1 MWLIQFHTSNVYLH
15 AYLPLSNTNCE
26 STRISRVSTISQYT
40 KMWIAFVA
48 LLLGVIPPT
57 LTVTTLPT
65 SEVDTGSFGCP
76 SPSMEQTVTDAFMD
90 GIEVEVRQNILQTLQ
105 CRVGECESN
114 PATSCQDVMD
124 RGAAVTGTYWIS
136 KCDGTT
142 TQVYCTMDNPCGCSG
157 TGAWMRIGLLNMS
170 DPTQQCPSGMGVIN
184 DPRSCSR
191 NTQPGNCASFFFDSN
206 FQQYSRVCGRSIG
219 YQEGSPDAFRPYY
232 DNQAYTIDDPYFDG
246 LSVTYGFSPRNHIW
260 TFVSAAVDTDSSPYA
275 CPCSTTTYSGL
286 VPPFIGNDWFCEAGA
301 GTSWQAGVIY
311 RDNPVWDGMGCE
323 SASTCCGPSSP
334 RWFCK
339 DLASSTRENIEVRAC
354 GDEHQNNEDV
364 LIQLVEL
371 YVQ

>member
-1 MWLIQFHTSNVYLH
+1 MEHTAYVCMHWMCISVMKEPHDCMNMIIHHVSDPVSYLKCTFACLCAIIKTQTVH
-15 AYLPLSNTNCE
+15 LCMRQASSDTYITSLSLETAFILLKSIRISGVSNT
-26 STRISRVSTISQYT
+26 SQYT
-40 KMWIAFVA
+40 KMWIAFAA

-90 GIEVEVRQNILQTLQ
+90 GIEAEVRQNILQTLQ

-170 DPTQQCPSGMGVIN
+170 DPTQQCHSGMGVIN
-184 DPRSCSR
+184 DPRSCSH
-191 NTQPGNCASFFFDSN
+191 NTQPGNCASIFFDS
-206 FQQYSRVCGRSIG
+206 IKL
-219 YQEGSPDAFRPYY
+219 P
-232 DNQAYTIDDPYFDG
+232 
-246 LSVTYGFSPRNHIW
+246 
-260 TFVSAAVDTDSSPYA
+260 AVQ
-275 CPCSTTTYSGL
+275 PCLWRKYWL
-286 VPPFIGNDWFCEAGA
+286 
-301 GTSWQAGVIY
+301 
-311 RDNPVWDGMGCE
+311 
-323 SASTCCGPSSP
+323 
-334 RWFCK
+334 
-339 DLASSTRENIEVRAC
+339 
-354 GDEHQNNEDV
+354 
-364 LIQLVEL
+364 
-371 YVQ
+371 